1 MLKIVADDKIPFL
14 KGVLEDKAEVIYLP
28 GKDINAS
35 VVKDADAMIIR
46 TRTKCNA
53 ALLEGSSVQFIA
65 TATIGFD
72 HLDTDYLRQHGIKWT
87 NAPGCN
93 SGSVQQYI
101 GAVLSTLALENNFS
115 LKDKTL
121 GIVGVGNVGSKVKK
135 IAEILGMKVLL
146 NDPPRERAE
155 GKSKFITLDE
165 LLQRSDIVTLHVP
178 LNEGG
183 ADNTLHLA
191 DHDFFE
197 KMKAGSYLINSSRG
211 EVVDNEML
219 KTVLSGNNLSGAVLD
234 VWEHEPEIDLNLLEK
249 VILGTPHIAGYS
261 LDGKANGTSMSVQAV
276 SRFFN
281 LGLDNWFPDSVPL
294 PERRHITLDGKD
306 RTREQLLQEAI
317 LHTYSVK
324 EDDTRLRISPQTFE
338 SQRGNYPLR
347 REFPAYHI
355 KLINAPNDMENQLT
369 VLGFQL
375 KENEKE

>member
-14 KGVLEDKAEVIYLP
+14 KGVLEEKAEVVYLP
-28 GKDINAS
+28 GKEINAS
-35 VVKDADAMIIR
+35 VVKDADALIVR

-53 ALLEGSSVQFIA
+53 ALLEGSSVKFIA

-72 HLDTDYLRQHGIKWT
+72 HLDTDYLRQQGIEWT

-121 GIVGVGNVGSKVKK
+121 GIVGVGNVGSKVRK
-135 IAEILGMKVLL
+135 IAEILGMQVLL

-155 GKSKFITLDE
+155 AKSEFISLDE
-165 LLQRSDIVTLHVP
+165 LLKRSDIVTLHVP

-191 DHDFFE
+191 DHDFFV
-197 KMKAGSYLINSSRG
+197 KMKTGSYLINSSRG
-211 EVVDNEML
+211 EVVDNEIL
-219 KTVLSGNNLSGAVLD
+219 KTVLFGNKLGGAVLD
-234 VWEHEPEIDLNLLEK
+234 VWEHEPEIDLELLEK

-261 LDGKANGTSMSVQAV
+261 LDGKANGTSSSVQAV

-281 LGLDNWFPDSVPL
+281 LGRDKWFPDSVPL
-294 PERRHITLDGKD
+294 PERRHITLDGKN
-306 RTREQLLQEAI
+306 RTGLQLLQEAI

-324 EDDTRLRISPQTFE
+324 EDDTRLRISPHSFE

-347 REFPAYHI
+347 REFPAYHVT
-355 KLINAPNDMENQLT
+355 LINTSDDLENQLT
-369 VLGFQL
+369 SLGFKL
-375 KENEKE
+375 KEDDKE